1 MFALYTIYAM
11 SKFCLIHG
19 STQSSECWNLLI
31 PELEKF
37 GHQAI
42 KVDLP
47 TDKDIV
53 GMQYAETIVQ
63 ELDEVNENVILVG
76 HSVSGIFLPLVA
88 SLRQVRHLVY
98 LASFIPKVETSIV
111 GQMFDE
117 SFDMFEVLWTEAW
130 ATATQTGKDP
140 IEDNE
145 LALNFLFHDCSLE
158 VAKWALTIRRLLHPE
173 AALNEVFPLQL
184 YPSKVA
190 HSYIVCTNDR
200 TISSKWARRA
210 AREFLKVE
218 AIELLGGHCPYLSRP
233 NNLASV
239 LNEIAKANY

>member
-1 MFALYTIYAM
+1 M
-11 SKFCLIHG
+11 SQFCLIHG
-19 STQSSECWNLLI
+19 STQSSKCWNLLI
-31 PELEKF
+31 LELERL

-47 TDKDIV
+47 TDKDTS

-63 ELDEVNENVILVG
+63 ELDEVNEDVILVG

-98 LASFIPKVETSIV
+98 LASFIPKVGTSIV

-117 SFDMFEVLWTEAW
+117 SFDMFEPLWVEAW
-130 ATATQTGKDP
+130 AAASQIGKDP
-140 IEDNE
+140 IEDDE
-145 LALNFLFHDCSLE
+145 MALNFLFHDCTLE
-158 VAKWALTIRRLLHPE
+158 VAKWALTNRRLLYSE
-173 AALNEVFPLQL
+173 AALNEVFPLQA

-190 HSYIVCTNDR
+190 HSYVVCTNDR
-200 TISSKWARRA
+200 TISPKWARRA
-210 AREFLKVE
+210 AQEFLKVE
-218 AIELLGGHCPYLSRP
+218 AIELLSGHCPYLSRP